1 MPEKNLTYSVQR
13 DDAGT
18 VATVTLERAECLDVA
33 GKHELN
39 DLFTRMGDD
48 ETVRVVILA
57 GGHPE
62 ALLVDVAELAHMT
75 ATAALAYSRAGQEL
89 MSVLEALPVPVI
101 AAVSGPALGGGCEL
115 VLACDLAVCSTE
127 ATFGQIEANGGV
139 VPAFGGTWR
148 LARRVGYQRACQL
161 IFTAGI
167 VSADLAREYGLVL
180 DIHSQDDLMPRCLEL
195 ASQIASTSR
204 ASVAEAKR
212 ILTGSWGRGPA
223 MANQMEQASFAGLFA
238 TEDQQRRMDAFLAE
252 HRS

>member
-1 MPEKNLTYSVQR
+1 MPEKHLMYSVQR

-18 VATVTLERAECLDVA
+18 VATVTLERANCLDVA
-33 GKHELN
+33 GKDELTE
-39 DLFTRMGDD
+39 LFTQMGND
-48 ETVRVVILA
+48 ETVRVVILT

-62 ALLVDVAELAHMT
+62 SLLVNVAELAHMT
-75 ATAALAYSRAGQEL
+75 TTAALAYSRAGQQL

-161 IFTAGI
+161 IFTAEI
-167 VSADLAREYGLVL
+167 VSAEVAKDDGLVL
-180 DIHSQDDLMPRCLEL
+180 EIHSQDDLLPRCLEL
-195 ASQIASTSR
+195 AAQIASTSQ

-212 ILTGSWGRGPA
+212 ILTGSWDRGPE
-223 MANQMEQASFAGLFA
+223 MANLMEQASFAGLFG
-238 TEDQQRRMDAFLAE
+238 TVDQRSRMDAFLAKQ
-252 HRS
+252 RS

>member
-1 MPEKNLTYSVQR
+1 MPEKTLTYSVQR

-18 VATVTLERAECLDVA
+18 VATVTLERAQCLDAA
-33 GKHELN
+33 GKRELT

-48 ETVRVVILA
+48 ETVRVVILT

-75 ATAALAYSRAGQEL
+75 ATAALAYSRAGQKL

-115 VLACDLAVCSTE
+115 VLGCDLAVCSTE

-148 LARRVGYQRACQL
+148 LARRVGYQRAGQL

-167 VSADLAREYGLVL
+167 VSADLARDYGLVL
-180 DIHSQDDLMPRCLEL
+180 EVHSQDDLMPRCLEL
-195 ASQIASTSR
+195 AAQIASTSR
-204 ASVAEAKR
+204 ASIAEAKR

-223 MANQMEQASFAGLFA
+223 MANVMEQASFAGLFG

>member
-1 MPEKNLTYSVQR
+1 MPEKDLTYSVQH
-13 DDAGT
+13 DDAGA
-18 VATVTLERAECLDVA
+18 VATVTLERAHCLDVA
-33 GKHELN
+33 GKDELT

-48 ETVRVVILA
+48 ETVRVVILT

-75 ATAALAYSRAGQEL
+75 ATAALAYSRAGQKL
-89 MSVLEALPVPVI
+89 MNVLEALPVPVI

-148 LARRVGYQRACQL
+148 LTRRVGHQRACQL
-161 IFTAGI
+161 IFTAAI
-167 VSADLAREYGLVL
+167 LSADLARDYGLVL
-180 DIHSQDDLMPRCLEL
+180 DIHSRADLMPRCLEL
-195 ASQIASTSR
+195 ASQIALTSR
-204 ASVAEAKR
+204 GSVAEAKR
-212 ILTGSWGRGPA
+212 ILTGSWGQGTA
-223 MANQMEQASFAGLFA
+223 MANVMEQASFAALFG
-238 TEDQQRRMDAFLAE
+238 TEDQRRRMDAFLAE

>member
-1 MPEKNLTYSVQR
+1 MPQKDLTYSVQR
-13 DDAGT
+13 DDAGA
-18 VATVTLERAECLDVA
+18 VATVTLERAQCLDVA
-33 GKHELN
+33 GKDELI

-48 ETVRVVILA
+48 ETVRVVILT

-62 ALLVDVAELAHMT
+62 ALLVDVAELAHMK
-75 ATAALAYSRAGQEL
+75 ATAALAYSRTGQKL
-89 MSVLEALPVPVI
+89 MNVLEALPVPVI

-115 VLACDLAVCSTE
+115 VLACDLAVCTTE

-148 LARRVGYQRACQL
+148 LARRVGHQRACQL
-161 IFTAGI
+161 IFTAATL
-167 VSADLAREYGLVL
+167 SADLAKDYGLVL
-180 DIHSQDDLMPRCLEL
+180 DIHSREDLMPQCLEL
-195 ASQIASTSR
+195 AAQIASTSR

-212 ILTGSWGRGPA
+212 ILTGSWGRGPE
-223 MANQMEQASFAGLFA
+223 MANVMEQASFTGLFG